1 MDMKMSIKINMRIK
15 LIALL
20 LKNLDFDQNKFCIA
34 SELRIFYMHMF
45 DCFIASKLMALNQ
58 LVASSL

>member
-1 MDMKMSIKINMRIK
+1 MDMGMKMSIKINMRIK

-34 SELRIFYMHMF
+34 SELRIFYIYIYRF
-45 DCFIASKLMALNQ
+45 KLMALNQ